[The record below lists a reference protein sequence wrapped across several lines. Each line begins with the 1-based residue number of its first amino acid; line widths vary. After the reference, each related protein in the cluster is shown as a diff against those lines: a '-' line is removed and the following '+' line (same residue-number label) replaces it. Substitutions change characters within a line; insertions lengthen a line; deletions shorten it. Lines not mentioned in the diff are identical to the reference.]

1 MFEKDKNQRSAINIT
16 ISGLGGTT
24 EPMVIQPGDITDV

>member
-16 ISGLGGTT
+16 ITGLGETPKII
-24 EPMVIQPGDITDV
+24 EPEDITDV

>member
-16 ISGLGGTT
+16 ITGLG
-24 EPMVIQPGDITDV
+24 EAPKVIEAEDITDV